1 MESLNSS
8 MRIVRNEQSEIV
20 EGLKGR
26 KLSIVCLIISTVYDN
41 NIIVLKKDFK
51 KGFNN
56 KFNNF

>member
-1 MESLNSS
+1 MFN
-8 MRIVRNEQSEIV
+8 NF
-20 EGLKGR
+20 
-26 KLSIVCLIISTVYDN
+26 TVYDN